1 MQISNKLII
10 FMVIVQAGSVGVF
23 YTALIQE
30 AIRVRDAPVSS
41 TITASVNV
49 VYVET
54 QLSPFF

>member
-1 MQISNKLII
+1 MQISNELII
-10 FMVIVQAGSVGVF
+10 FMVIVQAGSIGVF

-54 QLSPFF
+54 